1 MSLGQKGTIAVV
13 LPRRLEEN
21 WGAGG
26 CGCGAEERERVKI
39 KSTDKRHYSKRFLF
53 KKAICP
59 YGIEECK
66 FYPIYPKITK

>member
-1 MSLGQKGTIAVV
+1 MLVCAVV
-13 LPRRLEEN
+13 LPRRLEEKL
-21 WGAGG
+21 GAGG
-26 CGCGAEERERVKI
+26 SVAEERERE
-39 KSTDKRHYSKRFLF
+39 SQNQEYKRHYSKRFLF

>member
-1 MSLGQKGTIAVV
+1 MLVCAVV

-21 WGAGG
+21 WREGG
-26 CGCGAEERERVKI
+26 RGGVAEERERE
-39 KSTDKRHYSKRFLF
+39 SQNQECKRHYSKRFLF